1 MRDVAF
7 GANYVKINED
17 DKDVHKSYPGS
28 LVSSDIRLVWLFAE
42 FPWGASVGEI
52 NDDDDWTRMGW
63 LMQHPPYRVII
74 ILQVLVYLWGELQ
87 K

>member
-52 NDDDDWTRMGW
+52 NDDDD
-63 LMQHPPYRVII
+63 
-74 ILQVLVYLWGELQ
+74 
-87 K
+87 